1 MKWFGNVFL
10 LMETEPGMIGESMCS
25 WRVLLNGATPL
36 LHRRRG
42 KQVFGCFNGG
52 VHNSDSMIWSYDWLG
67 LTDRFLSPCR
77 FTQYQRMHGTLA
89 QCEFSM
95 LKTLMVY
102 DMNIREMEN
111 YEKIYSNI
119 GMQVNQ
125 PLLTLW
131 QCNVVWKINV
141 LPIFIM

>member
-1 MKWFGNVFL
+1 MF
-10 LMETEPGMIGESMCS
+10 E
-25 WRVLLNGATPL
+25 
-36 LHRRRG
+36 
-42 KQVFGCFNGG
+42 CFNRV
-52 VHNSDSMIWSYDWLG
+52 VHNNETRYDHEPKIY
-67 LTDRFLSPCR
+67 FAFSCR

-125 PLLTLW
+125 PLFT
-131 QCNVVWKINV
+131 
-141 LPIFIM
+141 